1 MTCNYCSFDVIIG
14 DLNSHMTQRLMGTI
28 PI

>member
-14 DLNSHMTQRLMGTI
+14 DLNSHMTKRLRGTI
-28 PI
+28 LI